1 MRKRLD
7 LGKTDLVRQIS
18 DELGSIKGR
27 RRLEVVH
34 TVLTIAEKLQE
45 KAIIEG
51 AKAIY
56 TLNGRLDVDMVKGR
70 KVVVNYNKGNE
81 EVRYAPPKQK
91 INFKPGKRIINLN
104 KALKI
109 MYYEEYKAKVKEEA
123 EEENKEN

>member
-45 KAIIEG
+45 KAIVEG

-81 EVRYAPPKQK
+81 EVRYAQPKQK

-104 KALKI
+104 KAFKI
-109 MYYEEYKAKVKEEA
+109 MSYEEYKAKVKEEA